1 MHKNNQSE
9 SDISDKYVRPAMVQA
24 GWHTLD
30 QIYAQFPLRA
40 GRVVVRGNK
49 AHRDKDTVLKADFVL
64 FLKPNIPL
72 AVVEV
77 KKASLSAQ
85 AGMQQAIQYAELLDV
100 PFSFASNGNSFVFR
114 DATLASGVLEQSLT
128 LDQFPSPSELWARY
142 CTWKGWSA
150 EVQSVAAHDYAPD
163 PSGKKVP
170 RYYQL
175 NAINRTVEAIA
186 AGQNR
191 VLLVMATGT
200 GKTYTAFQI
209 IHRLWKSTWRTD
221 KPGGQKRILFLADRN
236 ILIDQTM
243 VNDFR
248 PFKGAMA
255 KLSAHAAG
263 ISRDAAKGVERV
275 NAQGQIEVDDVDL
288 AVDKTSKA
296 VNKSYEIYL
305 SLYQAVTGTEE
316 EQNIYK
322 QFSPDFFDLIV
333 VDECHRGSANEDSAW
348 RDILTYFASATHVGL
363 TATPKETKDTSN
375 TAYFGEPIYTYSLK
389 QGIEDGFLAP
399 YKVIRVDLDKD
410 TFGWRPTAGM
420 TDNKGQLIEDRVYTG
435 RDMNRKLVLEPR
447 DVVVAE
453 RITAYLRATDRM
465 AKTIV
470 FCEDIDHAAR
480 MRQAL
485 SNANAD
491 ICATQPNYVV
501 QITGDNLEG
510 KRELDNFI
518 DPEKEYPVIATTSKL
533 MSTGVDAQTCKLIVL
548 DQNIKSMT
556 LFKQIIGRGT
566 RLREDL
572 GKTWFTILDFK
583 RATELFADKD
593 FDGEPVQIYEPKAG
607 QPIAP
612 PDEQPDGMPHP
623 VRAEPVEA
631 GLNDLGRLGPFAP
644 GVDGSK
650 KYIVGGMVTVAVAR
664 ERVQYLNAQGKLIT
678 ESLRDYTRI
687 NLTKQYDSLDK
698 FLQAWND
705 AERKAALLQELE
717 GQGVLIEALAEE
729 LASTGLTNLDP
740 FDLLLHVAYNMPA
753 LTRRERASRVKKRNV
768 FTQYGPVARKV
779 IDALLDKYADEGIAT
794 IEADTVFN
802 VQPFTDMG
810 RPGELIKS
818 FGGRPQ
824 YLSALQ
830 TLERELYAINAI

>member
-1 MHKNNQSE
+1 MNKEALSE
-9 SDISDKYVRPAMVQA
+9 SDISDKFVRPAMVQA

-30 QIYAQFPLRA
+30 QIYAQFSLRA
-40 GRVVVRGNK
+40 GRMVVRGNK
-49 AHRDKDTVLKADFVL
+49 AHRDKDTVLKADFAL

-77 KKASLSAQ
+77 KKARLSPQ
-85 AGMQQAIQYAELLDV
+85 AGMQQAIHYAELLDV
-100 PFSFASNGNSFVFR
+100 PFSFTSNGHGFVFR
-114 DATLASGVLEQSLT
+114 DATLSTNVLEQNLT
-128 LDQFPSPSELWARY
+128 LDQFPSPQELWARY
-142 CTWKGWSA
+142 CAWKGWSP
-150 EVQSVAAHDYAPD
+150 EVQRVAAFDYS
-163 PSGKKVP
+163 PSKTP
-170 RYYQL
+170 RDYQL

-186 AGQNR
+186 GGQNR

-209 IHRLWKSTWRTD
+209 IWRLWKSGA
-221 KPGGQKRILFLADRN
+221 KKRILFLADRN
-236 ILIDQTM
+236 ILVDQTM

-255 KLSAHAAG
+255 KLSAN
-263 ISRDAAKGVERV
+263 AKGVERA
-275 NAQGQIEVDDVDL
+275 NAQGQLEVEDVDL
-288 AVDKTSKA
+288 AVDRTTKA

-305 SLYQAVTGTEE
+305 SLYQAVTGTEDE
-316 EQNIYK
+316 ANIYK

-348 RDILTYFASATHVGL
+348 RDILTYFSSATHVGL

-375 TAYFGEPIYTYSLK
+375 TFYFGDPVYIYSLK

-420 TDNKGQLIEDRVYTG
+420 TDNKGQVIEDRVYTG

-447 DVVVAE
+447 DAVVAE
-453 RITAYLRATDRM
+453 RITAYLRAIDRM

-501 QITGDNLEG
+501 QITGDNPEG

-518 DPEKEYPVIATTSKL
+518 DPEKPYPVIATTSKL

-572 GKTWFTILDFK
+572 GKSWFTILDFK
-583 RATELFADKD
+583 RATDNFADPA
-593 FDGEPVQIYEPKAG
+593 FDGEPVQIYEPKG
-607 QPIAP
+607 NDPIAP
-612 PDEQPDGMPHP
+612 P
-623 VRAEPVEA
+623 EPVDPAHPGTPGAA
-631 GLNDLGRLGPFAP
+631 GPQDPLGPFAP
-644 GVDGSK
+644 GGSPVV
-650 KYIVGGMVTVAVAR
+650 KYVLGNQVTVAVAR
-664 ERVQYLNAQGKLIT
+664 ERVQYLNAQGQLIT

-687 NLTKQYDSLDK
+687 NLTRQYDSLDK

-705 AERKAALLQELE
+705 ADRKAALMQELE
-717 GQGVLIEALAEE
+717 SQGVLIDALAHE
-729 LASTGLTNLDP
+729 LAGTGLTNLDP
-740 FDLLLHVAYNMPA
+740 FDLLLHVAYNMPP

-768 FTQYGPVARKV
+768 FTHYGPVARKV
-779 IDALLDKYADEGIAT
+779 IEALLDKYADEGIAT

-802 VQPFTDMG
+802 VQPFTAIG
-810 RPGELIKS
+810 RPAEIIKS

-830 TLERELYAINAI
+830 ALERELYAI

>member
-1 MHKNNQSE
+1 MNKASLSE
-9 SDISDKYVRPAMVQA
+9 SDLCDKVIRPAIVDA

-30 QIYAQFPLRA
+30 QIYAQYPLRA
-40 GRVVVRGNK
+40 GRVVVRGK
-49 AHRDKDTVLKADFVL
+49 TAKRDPATVLFADFVL
-64 FLKPNIPL
+64 FFKPNIPL
-72 AVVEV
+72 AVVEA
-77 KKASLSAQ
+77 KKSRLSMS
-85 AGMQQAIQYAELLDV
+85 AGMQQAINYAELLEV
-100 PFSFASNGNSFVFR
+100 PFSFTSNGDGFVFR
-114 DATLASGVLEQSLT
+114 DATLATGVLEQNIT
-128 LDQFPSPSELWARY
+128 LDQFPSPQELWARY
-142 CTWKGWSA
+142 CAWKGWTP
-150 EVQSVAAHDYAPD
+150 EVQRVAAFDYALATTA
-163 PSGKKVP
+163 KTP

-186 AGQNR
+186 NGQNR

-209 IHRLWKSTWRTD
+209 IHRLWKSPWRSD

-255 KLSAHAAG
+255 KLSPN
-263 ISRDAAKGVERV
+263 AKGIERINERGQVEV
-275 NAQGQIEVDDVDL
+275 EEADL
-288 AVDKTSKA
+288 AVNKTTKL
-296 VNKSYEIYL
+296 VDKSYEIYL
-305 SLYQAVTGTEE
+305 SLYQAVSGTEE
-316 EQNIYK
+316 AQNIYK

-333 VDECHRGSANEDSAW
+333 VDECHRGSADEDSAW
-348 RDILTYFASATHVGL
+348 REILTYFASATQVGL
-363 TATPKETKDTSN
+363 TATPKETKDISN
-375 TAYFGEPIYTYSLK
+375 SDYFGAPLYTYSLK
-389 QGIEDGFLAP
+389 QGIEDGYLAP

-410 TFGWRPTAGM
+410 AFGWRPTAGM
-420 TDNKGQLIEDRVYTG
+420 TDKHGNLIEDRVYNGT
-435 RDMNRKLVLEPR
+435 DMNRKLVLEKR
-447 DVVVAE
+447 DEAVAR
-453 RITAYLRATDRM
+453 RITDYLKATDRY

-491 ICATQPNYVV
+491 ICAANPKYVV
-501 QITGDNLEG
+501 QITGDNPEG

-518 DPEKEYPVIATTSKL
+518 DPEKAYPVIATTSKL

-607 QPIAP
+607 EPIAP
-612 PDEQPDGMPHP
+612 PDEILDPAQPGMPGAVP
-623 VRAEPVEA
+623 ADPTEA
-631 GLNDLGRLGPFAP
+631 APGNLPPLGPFAP
-644 GVDGSK
+644 GNDEPK
-650 KYIVGGMVTVAVAR
+650 KYVVGGMVSVAVAR

-705 AERKAALLQELE
+705 ADRKAALLQELE

-740 FDLLLHVAYNMPA
+740 FDLLLHVAYNMPP

-768 FTQYGPVARKV
+768 FTHYGPVARKV

-802 VQPFTDMG
+802 VQPFSDMG

-818 FGGRPQ
+818 FGGRAQ
-824 YLSALQ
+824 YLDALQ
-830 TLERELYAINAI
+830 TLERELYAAS

>member
-1 MHKNNQSE
+1 MNKNNLSE
-9 SDISDKYVRPAMVQA
+9 SDLCDKVIRPAIVQA
-24 GWHTLD
+24 GWHTID
-30 QIYAQFPLRA
+30 QIYAQYPLRA
-40 GRVVVRGNK
+40 GRLVVRGK
-49 AHRDKDTVLKADFVL
+49 TAKRDASTVLFADYVL

-72 AVVEV
+72 AVVEA
-77 KKASLSAQ
+77 KKSRLSVQ
-85 AGMQQAIQYAELLDV
+85 AGMQQAINYAELLDV
-100 PFSFASNGNSFVFR
+100 PFSFASNGEGFVFR
-114 DATLASGVLEQSLT
+114 DATLATGVLEQNLT
-128 LDQFPSPSELWARY
+128 LDQFPSPQELWARY
-142 CTWKGWSA
+142 CAWKGWT
-150 EVQSVAAHDYAPD
+150 EDVQRVAAFDYALATTA
-163 PSGKKVP
+163 KTP

-186 AGQNR
+186 SGQNR
-191 VLLVMATGT
+191 ALLVMATGT

-209 IHRLWKSTWRTD
+209 IHRLWKSPWRAD
-221 KPGGQKRILFLADRN
+221 KPSGQKRILFLADRN

-255 KLSAHAAG
+255 KLSPN
-263 ISRDAAKGVERV
+263 AKGIERINEQGKVEV
-275 NAQGQIEVDDVDL
+275 EEVDL
-288 AVDKTSKA
+288 AVNKA
-296 VNKSYEIYL
+296 TKLVDKSYEIYL
-305 SLYQAVTGTEE
+305 SLYQAVSGTDEA
-316 EQNIYK
+316 QNIYK

-333 VDECHRGSANEDSAW
+333 VDECHRGSADEDSAW
-348 RDILTYFASATHVGL
+348 REILTYFASATQVGL
-363 TATPKETKDTSN
+363 TATPKETKEISN
-375 TAYFGEPIYTYSLK
+375 SDYFGESIYTYSLK
-389 QGIEDGFLAP
+389 QGIEDGYLAP

-410 TFGWRPTAGM
+410 AFGWRPTAGM
-420 TDNKGQLIEDRVYTG
+420 TDKHGNLIEDRIYTG
-435 RDMNRKLVLEPR
+435 TDMNRKLVLEKR
-447 DVVVAE
+447 DEAVAVK
-453 RITAYLRATDRM
+453 ITDYLKATDRY

-491 ICATQPNYVV
+491 ICATQPKYVV
-501 QITGDNLEG
+501 QITGDNPDG

-518 DPEKEYPVIATTSKL
+518 DPEKTYPVIATTSKL

-607 QPIAP
+607 EPIAP
-612 PDEQPDGMPHP
+612 PDAPPDAPFGAP
-623 VRAEPVEA
+623 AA
-631 GLNDLGRLGPFAP
+631 AADLPPLGPFAP
-644 GVDGSK
+644 GSDEPK
-650 KYIVGGMVTVAVAR
+650 KYVVGGMVTVAVAR
-664 ERVQYLNAQGKLIT
+664 ERVQYLNAQGKLST

-687 NLTKQYDSLDK
+687 NLTKRFDSLDK

-717 GQGVLIEALAEE
+717 SQGVLIEALAEE

-830 TLERELYAINAI
+830 TLERELYAAS

>member
-1 MHKNNQSE
+1 MHTNKLSE
-9 SDISDKYVRPAMVQA
+9 SDISDKFIRPAIVQA

-30 QIYAQFPLRA
+30 QIYAQYPLRA
-40 GRVVVRGNK
+40 GRVVVRGK
-49 AHRDKDTVLKADFVL
+49 TARRDASTVLRADYAL

-72 AVVEV
+72 AVVEA
-77 KKASLSAQ
+77 KKSRLSVQ
-85 AGMQQAIQYAELLDV
+85 AGMQQAINYAQLLDV
-100 PFSFASNGNSFVFR
+100 PFSFASNGEGFVFR
-114 DATLASGVLEQSLT
+114 DATLATGVLEQTLT
-128 LDQFPSPSELWARY
+128 LDQFPSPQELWARY
-142 CTWKGWSA
+142 CKWKGWSA
-150 EVQSVAAHDYAPD
+150 EVQSVAAFDYALATTA
-163 PSGKKVP
+163 KTP

-209 IHRLWKSTWRTD
+209 IHRLWKAPWRAD

-255 KLSAHAAG
+255 KLSPN
-263 ISRDAAKGVERV
+263 AKGIERI
-275 NAQGQIEVDDVDL
+275 NEHGQIEVEEVDL
-288 AVDKTSKA
+288 ALNKTTKLVD
-296 VNKSYEIYL
+296 KSYEIYL
-305 SLYQAVTGTEE
+305 SLYQAVSGTEE
-316 EQNIYK
+316 AQNIYK

-333 VDECHRGSANEDSAW
+333 VDECHRGSADEDSAW
-348 RDILTYFASATHVGL
+348 REILTYFASATQVGL
-363 TATPKETKDTSN
+363 TATPKETKDISN
-375 TAYFGEPIYTYSLK
+375 SDYFGDPLYTYSLK
-389 QGIEDGFLAP
+389 QGIEDGYLAP

-410 TFGWRPTAGM
+410 AFGWRPTAGM
-420 TDNKGQLIEDRVYTG
+420 TDKHGNLIEDRIYTG
-435 RDMNRKLVLEPR
+435 ADMNRKLVLEKR
-447 DVVVAE
+447 DEAVAA
-453 RITAYLRATDRM
+453 RITEYLKATDRC

-485 SNANAD
+485 SNANSD
-491 ICATQPNYVV
+491 ICATHPKYVV
-501 QITGDNLEG
+501 QITGDNPEG

-518 DPEKEYPVIATTSKL
+518 DPEKAYPVIATTSKL

-548 DQNIKSMT
+548 DQNIRSMT

-583 RATELFADKD
+583 RATDNFADPT
-593 FDGEPVQIYEPKAG
+593 FDGDPVQIYEPNPG

-612 PDEQPDGMPHP
+612 PDPPPDELPVAQPGGPGDAGPADHP
-623 VRAEPVEA
+623 
-631 GLNDLGRLGPFAP
+631 LLGPFAP
-644 GVDGSK
+644 GDDAPH
-650 KYIVGGMVTVAVAR
+650 KYVVGGMVTVAVAR
-664 ERVQYLNAQGKLIT
+664 ERVQYLNAQGQLIT

-698 FLQAWND
+698 FLQAWNHAD
-705 AERKAALLQELE
+705 RKAALLQELE

-740 FDLLLHVAYNMPA
+740 CDLLLHVAYNMPA

-768 FTQYGPVARKV
+768 ITQYGPVARKV
-779 IDALLDKYADEGIAT
+779 IEALLDKYADEGIAT

-802 VQPFTDMG
+802 VQPFTDIG
-810 RPGELIKS
+810 RPVEIIKS
-818 FGGRPQ
+818 FGGRTQ
-824 YLSALQ
+824 YLEALQ
-830 TLERELYAINAI
+830 SLEREIYLT

>member
-1 MHKNNQSE
+1 MDKKKLPE
-9 SDISDKYVRPAMVQA
+9 SDISDKFIRPAIVQA

-30 QIYAQFPLRA
+30 QIYAQYPLRA
-40 GRVVVRGNK
+40 GRVVVRGK
-49 AHRDKDTVLKADFVL
+49 TARRDASTVLRADYAL

-72 AVVEV
+72 AVVEA
-77 KKASLSAQ
+77 KKSRLSVQ
-85 AGMQQAIQYAELLDV
+85 AGMQQAINYAQLLDV
-100 PFSFASNGNSFVFR
+100 PFSFASNGEGFVFR
-114 DATLASGVLEQSLT
+114 DATLATGVLEQNLT
-128 LDQFPSPSELWARY
+128 LGQFPSPQDLWARY
-142 CTWKGWSA
+142 CKWKGWSA
-150 EVQSVAAHDYAPD
+150 EVQSVAAFDYALATTA
-163 PSGKKVP
+163 KTP

-209 IHRLWKSTWRTD
+209 IHRLWKSPWRAD
-221 KPGGQKRILFLADRN
+221 KPSGQKRILFLADRN

-255 KLSAHAAG
+255 KLSPN
-263 ISRDAAKGVERV
+263 AKGIERI
-275 NAQGQIEVDDVDL
+275 NEHGQIEVEEVDL
-288 AVDKTSKA
+288 AVNKTTKL
-296 VNKSYEIYL
+296 VDKSYEIYL
-305 SLYQAVTGTEE
+305 SLYQAVSGTEE
-316 EQNIYK
+316 AQNIYK

-333 VDECHRGSANEDSAW
+333 VDECHRGSADEDSAW
-348 RDILTYFASATHVGL
+348 REILTYFTSATQVGL
-363 TATPKETKDTSN
+363 TATPKETKEISN
-375 TAYFGEPIYTYSLK
+375 SDYFGDPLYTYSLK
-389 QGIEDGFLAP
+389 QGIEDGYLAP

-410 TFGWRPTAGM
+410 AFGWRPTAGM
-420 TDNKGQLIEDRVYTG
+420 TDKHGNLIEDRVYTG
-435 RDMNRKLVLEPR
+435 TDMNRKLVLEKR
-447 DVVVAE
+447 DEAV
-453 RITAYLRATDRM
+453 
-465 AKTIV
+465 
-470 FCEDIDHAAR
+470 AAR

-491 ICATQPNYVV
+491 ICATHPKYVV
-501 QITGDNLEG
+501 QITGDNPEG

-518 DPEKEYPVIATTSKL
+518 DPEKAYPVIATTSKL

-583 RATELFADKD
+583 RATDNFADPT
-593 FDGEPVQIYEPKAG
+593 FDGDPVQIYEPNPG

-612 PDEQPDGMPHP
+612 PDVPPDAPHDVQPDAPGDANAAGMPP
-623 VRAEPVEA
+623 
-631 GLNDLGRLGPFAP
+631 LGPLGPFAP
-644 GVDGSK
+644 GGDAPQ
-650 KYIVGGMVTVAVAR
+650 KYVVGGMVTVVVAR
-664 ERVQYLNAQGKLIT
+664 ERMQYLNAQGQLIT

-687 NLTKQYDSLDK
+687 NLTRRYDSLDK

-705 AERKAALLQELE
+705 ADRKAALLQELE
-717 GQGVLIEALAEE
+717 GQGVPIEALAEE

-740 FDLLLHVAYNMPA
+740 FDLLLHVAYNMPP
-753 LTRRERASRVKKRNV
+753 LTRRERARRVKKRNV

-802 VQPFTDMG
+802 VQPFTEMG
-810 RPGELIKS
+810 RPAEIIKS

-824 YLSALQ
+824 YLILLQ
-830 TLERELYAINAI
+830 TLERELYATS

>member
-1 MHKNNQSE
+1 MDKHSLSE
-9 SDISDKYVRPAMVQA
+9 SDISDKYVRPAMVRA
-24 GWHTLD
+24 GWHTLE

-49 AHRDKDTVLKADFVL
+49 SHRDKDTVLKADFVL

-77 KKASLSAQ
+77 KKARLSAQ
-85 AGMQQAIQYAELLDV
+85 AGMQQALNYASLLDV
-100 PFSFASNGNSFVFR
+100 PFSFASNGESFVFR
-114 DATLASGVLEQSLT
+114 DATLATGLLEQTLT
-128 LDQFPSPSELWARY
+128 LDQFPSPAELWARY
-142 CTWKGWSA
+142 CAWKGWSP
-150 EVQSVAAHDYAPD
+150 EVQRVAAFDYS
-163 PSGKKVP
+163 PSKTP

-209 IHRLWKSTWRTD
+209 IWRLWKSGA
-221 KPGGQKRILFLADRN
+221 KKRILFLADRN

-255 KLSAHAAG
+255 KLSPN
-263 ISRDAAKGVERV
+263 AKGVERI

-288 AVDKTSKA
+288 AVDKTTKA

-305 SLYQAVTGTEE
+305 SLYQAVTGTED

-375 TAYFGEPIYTYSLK
+375 TFYFGEPVYTYSLK

-447 DVVVAE
+447 DAVVAE

-491 ICATQPNYVV
+491 LCATQPNYVV
-501 QITGDNLEG
+501 QITGDNIEG

-518 DPEKEYPVIATTSKL
+518 DPEKPYPVIATTSKL

-572 GKTWFTILDFK
+572 GKSWFTILDFK

-593 FDGEPVQIYEPKAG
+593 FDGEPVQIYEPKG
-607 QPIAP
+607 DQPIAP
-612 PDEQPDGMPHP
+612 PDSPPDTPAATPFPGG
-623 VRAEPVEA
+623 
-631 GLNDLGRLGPFAP
+631 GLPADGGVPTGGPLGPF
-644 GVDGSK
+644 GGSGEPPV
-650 KYIVGGMVTVAVAR
+650 KYVLGNQVTVAVAR

-705 AERKAALLQELE
+705 ADRKAALIEELE
-717 GQGVLIEALAEE
+717 ARGVLIEALAEE
-729 LASTGLTNLDP
+729 VGKDLDP
-740 FDLLLHVAYNMPA
+740 FDLLLHVAYNMPP
-753 LTRRERASRVKKRNV
+753 LTRRERARRVKKRNV
-768 FTQYGPVARKV
+768 FTHYGPVARQV

-794 IEADTVFN
+794 IEADTVLS
-802 VQPFTDMG
+802 VQPFTDIG
-810 RPGELIKS
+810 RPAEIIKS

-824 YLSALQ
+824 YKTALQ
-830 TLERELYAINAI
+830 TLERELYSAKA

>member
-1 MHKNNQSE
+1 MNKEALSE
-9 SDISDKYVRPAMVQA
+9 SDISDKFVRPAMVQA

-30 QIYAQFPLRA
+30 QIYAQFSLRA
-40 GRVVVRGNK
+40 GRMVVRGNK
-49 AHRDKDTVLKADFVL
+49 AHRDKDTVLKADFAL

-77 KKASLSAQ
+77 KKARLSPQ
-85 AGMQQAIQYAELLDV
+85 AGMQQAIHYAELLDV
-100 PFSFASNGNSFVFR
+100 PFSFTSNGHGFVFR
-114 DATLASGVLEQSLT
+114 DATLATNVLEQNLT
-128 LDQFPSPSELWARY
+128 LDQFPSPQELWARY
-142 CTWKGWSA
+142 CAWKGWSP
-150 EVQSVAAHDYAPD
+150 EVQRVAAFDYS
-163 PSGKKVP
+163 PSKTP

-186 AGQNR
+186 GGQNR

-209 IHRLWKSTWRTD
+209 IWRLWKSGA
-221 KPGGQKRILFLADRN
+221 KKRILFLADRN

-255 KLSAHAAG
+255 KLSAN
-263 ISRDAAKGVERV
+263 AKGVERI
-275 NAQGQIEVDDVDL
+275 NAQGQLEVEDVDL
-288 AVDKTSKA
+288 AVDKATKA

-305 SLYQAVTGTEE
+305 SLYQAVTGTDEE
-316 EQNIYK
+316 ANIYK

-348 RDILTYFASATHVGL
+348 RDILTYFSSATHVGL

-375 TAYFGEPIYTYSLK
+375 TFYFGEPVYIYSLK

-420 TDNKGQLIEDRVYTG
+420 TDNKGQVIEDRVYTG
-435 RDMNRKLVLEPR
+435 RDMNRTLVLEPR
-447 DVVVAE
+447 DTLVAE

-501 QITGDNLEG
+501 QITGDNTEG

-518 DPEKEYPVIATTSKL
+518 DPEKPYPVIATTSKL

-572 GKTWFTILDFK
+572 GKSWFTILDFK
-583 RATELFADKD
+583 RATDNFADPA
-593 FDGEPVQIYEPKAG
+593 FDGEPVQIYEPKG
-607 QPIAP
+607 DDPIAP
-612 PDEQPDGMPHP
+612 PEPLDPPQPGTPG
-623 VRAEPVEA
+623 AA
-631 GLNDLGRLGPFAP
+631 GPQDPLGPFAN
-644 GVDGSK
+644 GGSPVV
-650 KYIVGGMVTVAVAR
+650 KYVLGNQVTVAVAR
-664 ERVQYLNAQGKLIT
+664 ERVQYLNAQGQLIT

-705 AERKAALLQELE
+705 ADRKAALVQELE
-717 GQGVLIEALAEE
+717 SQGVLIDALADE
-729 LASTGLTNLDP
+729 LAGTGLTNLDP
-740 FDLLLHVAYNMPA
+740 FDLLLHVAYNRPP

-768 FTQYGPVARKV
+768 FTHYGPVARKV
-779 IDALLDKYADEGIAT
+779 IEALLDKYADEGIAT

-802 VQPFTDMG
+802 VQPFTAIG
-810 RPGELIKS
+810 RPAEIIKS

-830 TLERELYAINAI
+830 ALELELYAM